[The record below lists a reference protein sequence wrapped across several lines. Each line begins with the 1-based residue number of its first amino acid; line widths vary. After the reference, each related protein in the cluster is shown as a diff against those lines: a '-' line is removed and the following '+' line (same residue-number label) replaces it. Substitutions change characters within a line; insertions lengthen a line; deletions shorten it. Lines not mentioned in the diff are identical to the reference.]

1 MYTLSLLWQIPLGV
15 ALLALAWFFFSLA
28 FRLGST
34 LKTIEVVLDQQLGPL
49 LEEVNQTVEDLN
61 QKLPSLLES
70 VNQLAVSI
78 HELSEGEIQPTLH
91 NVQETTETFNR
102 NVTKIDELI
111 SIISEFSKQ
120 TVDRMSFYRDRLSI
134 SVNDLIGFCAAFK
147 AGFEKFT
154 SKNN

>member
-70 VNQLAVSI
+70 VNQLA
-78 HELSEGEIQPTLH
+78 
-91 NVQETTETFNR
+91 
-102 NVTKIDELI
+102 
-111 SIISEFSKQ
+111 
-120 TVDRMSFYRDRLSI
+120 LSI
-134 SVNDLIGFCAAFK
+134 LSLIHI
-147 AGFEKFT
+147 
-154 SKNN
+154 

>member
-28 FRLGST
+28 FRLGSI
-34 LKTIEVVLDQQLGPL
+34 LKMIEMILDKQLGPL
-49 LEEVNQTVEDLN
+49 LEDVNQTVEDIN
-61 QKLPSLLES
+61 QKLPSLLEH
-70 VNQLAVSI
+70 VNQLALSI
-78 HELSEGEIQPTLH
+78 RELSEEEIQPTLH
-91 NVQETTETFNR
+91 NVQETTETLNR
-102 NVTKIDELI
+102 NITKIDELI

-120 TVDRMSFYRDRLSI
+120 TVDRMSLYRDRLSMPF
-134 SVNDLIGFCAAFK
+134 SDLIGFCAAFK